1 MEKKNTNTVVL
12 VIIAILAV
20 GLICILGWMLFNTLF
35 GEEQAPVYTPL
46 PPAETPLSSPA
57 ADNSWALV
65 QGSGRLVAG
74 TSADYPPFAYYN
86 AGYALDGFDV
96 ALIRAIAQRLGVQVD
111 VQDYAF
117 DGLPSALQIGQINVA
132 IAAISVTPERQQQL
146 GFGSIYYSGQEG
158 MLAGQN
164 SAINS
169 IPSVDALA
177 PYRVGVQAGSVYET
191 WLRTSLVDTGKMPA
205 ANLLVYPRIDG
216 ALIDVKEGRIDI
228 VVLDLLPAQD
238 FLKQGGLKLVG
249 QGLSQQSFAIA
260 LPLASIALRD
270 QINRALGELVTDGT
284 LAALYQQYGLNS
296 TGVIPVPTPTPAP
309 QPTATLPPPPCVDG
323 MVLVQQ
329 LNLDDHNMA
338 APPLM
343 APGQSF
349 SKGWRIRNT
358 GTCTW
363 NSSYRLV
370 YVQGNTPQAQMGG
383 QPTPIQG
390 QVLPNQTYDMYVNL
404 VAPLT
409 PGIYQGIWQMVN
421 GQNVAF
427 GQRVSVGIQVL
438 APVTPTPGAAA
449 PVIYRFLVDTNRIY
463 TGECVNLQWQV
474 QGSVNLIRLLRNNA
488 EIWNGAP
495 LSGSYRDCPPGAG
508 QMTYT
513 LEASGPGGTTR
524 AQQVVSVIQPTATLP
539 PATPTTI
546 PAPVI
551 NQFSVTPSQIQAGA
565 CVTISWS
572 TGGGTTRVRLLR
584 NGAAVLDNA
593 PFNGNESDCP
603 NQAGTVQ
610 YRLEAYN
617 AAGQSTYQDAS
628 VNVTQPPPTNPLL
641 GTSWLL
647 LYYNNGQGGLV
658 SPLAGTTVSLSFM
671 SDTALSGSSGCN
683 NYQSS
688 YNVSG
693 TQISI
698 GGIVGGQVFCG
709 SPEGIMEQEQQYL
722 GLLANAATYQLNG
735 SGVNATLDLYNA
747 SGQRILSYQNAI
759 SPR

>member
-1 MEKKNTNTVVL
+1 MDKKNNTVIL
-12 VIIAILAV
+12 VIVAILAV

-35 GEEQAPVYTPL
+35 GEEQAPVVTL
-46 PPAETPLSSPA
+46 PVETPVSTPA
-57 ADNSWALV
+57 GDNSWSLV
-65 QGSGRLVAG
+65 QTTGRLVAG
-74 TSADYPPFAYYN
+74 TSADYPPFAFYN
-86 AGYALDGFDV
+86 ASYALDGFDV
-96 ALIRAIAQRLGVQVD
+96 ALIRLIGQKLGVQVD

-117 DGLPSALQIGQINVA
+117 DGLSSALQIGQINVA

-146 GFGSIYYSGQEG
+146 GFSSIYYSGQEG

-169 IPSVDALA
+169 ITSVDALA

-191 WLRTSLVDTGKMPA
+191 WLRTSLVDSGRMPA

-216 ALIDVKEGRIDI
+216 ALTDVQAGRIDV

-260 LPLASIALRD
+260 LPITSVALRD
-270 QINRALGELVTDGT
+270 QLNRALGELVADGS

-309 QPTATLPPPPCVDG
+309 QPTATLPPPPCVDN

-329 LNLDDHNMA
+329 LNLDDRNMA

-409 PGIYQGIWQMVN
+409 PGVYQGIWQMVN

-463 TGECVNLQWQV
+463 VGECVNLQWQV
-474 QGSVNLIRLLRNNA
+474 QGSVNLIRLLRNNG
-488 EIWNGAP
+488 ELWNGAP
-495 LSGSYRDCPPGAG
+495 LSGSFRDCPPGAG

-524 AQQVVSVIQPTATLP
+524 AQQVVSVIQPTATVP

-546 PAPVI
+546 SPPVI
-551 NQFSVTPSQIQAGA
+551 NQFSVTPAQIQAGA

-572 TGGGTTRVRLLR
+572 TGGGTSRVRLLR

-603 NQAGTVQ
+603 NQAGTVF

-617 AAGQSTYQDAS
+617 AAGQATYQDAN

-641 GTSWLL
+641 GTMWLL
-647 LYYNNGQGGLV
+647 LSYNNGQGGLV
-658 SPLAGTTVSLSFM
+658 TPLVGTTISLNFM
-671 SDTALSGSSGCN
+671 SDTALSGSAGCN

-693 TQISI
+693 SQISI

-722 GLLANAATYQLNG
+722 SLLASAATFQLSG
-735 SGVNATLDLYNA
+735 SGANATLDLYNA